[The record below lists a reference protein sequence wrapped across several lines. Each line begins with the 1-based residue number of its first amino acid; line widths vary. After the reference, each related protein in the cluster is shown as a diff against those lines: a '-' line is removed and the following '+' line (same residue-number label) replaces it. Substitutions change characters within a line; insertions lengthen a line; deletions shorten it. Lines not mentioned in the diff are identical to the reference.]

1 MGMAASQ
8 ARYLGLA
15 ARRTNCEYQGQQ
27 INQARTAL
35 ANQSAELWNQML
47 GMKVPV
53 VPDQT
58 DYARTQYA
66 FSDGQNAFE
75 IVSMVPSD
83 EDDEYNYT
91 VKYQYYEDEIKGIEV
106 ANTNPQVQNAQTHQV
121 TVYDYDPGNGS
132 ITTTVVPG
140 DPPTYTYKTNFSG
153 TDEDLEKLDD
163 TTDPTFAAAKADM
176 ILHGIT
182 FEDTD
187 TTIYKTPSGVYY
199 KGGALPTTAGSTSVT
214 LYNNLRSEQ
223 ETVADSFKVGNSLAT
238 AVTKADV
245 TKDPNLAATLLK
257 IAEDNPDSQI
267 SPTILSAYNAA
278 TKTWND
284 SISNIYTYQKNGTT
298 YFATKA
304 ELEASRDSF
313 AEDNRTEVSYIDKQ
327 DPLKQYYTTQ
337 LKTTKTMTDRAL
349 MDDASGT
356 GRYKSIKLKS
366 YNSAFD
372 LKTEIATNE
381 EAYNQAMNQHYYDT
395 QNYNKKIADINAKT
409 SIIQQE
415 DRTLELRLKQLD
427 TEHDALQTEME
438 AVKKVITKNVE
449 ETFKTFGG

>member
-15 ARRTNCEYQGQQ
+15 ARKTNCEYQGQQ

-47 GMKVPV
+47 GMSVPV

-58 DYARTQYA
+58 NFAKTQYA

-91 VKYQYYEDEIKGIEV
+91 VKYQYYEDEIKGVEV
-106 ANTNPQVQNAQTHQV
+106 ANTNPQVQNGQTHEV
-121 TVYDYDPGNGS
+121 TIYDYDSGNGD
-132 ITTTVVPG
+132 IVTTVTAG
-140 DPPTYTYKTNFSG
+140 EPPVITHKTNFSG
-153 TDEDLEKLDD
+153 EEETLTEL
-163 TTDPTFAAAKADM
+163 TAGSNPTYEAAKADLV
-176 ILHGIT
+176 LHGI
-182 FEDTD
+182 EVGDGKK
-187 TTIYKTPSGVYY
+187 IYKTPSGVYY
-199 KGGALPTTAGSTSVT
+199 VGDALPEAEGETPTT
-214 LYNNLRSEQ
+214 LFNNLTSTQ
-223 ETVADSFKVGNSLAT
+223 ETVADTFKVGNSLAT
-238 AVTKADV
+238 PVTKADV

-257 IAEDNPDSQI
+257 IAEDNPDMLIASNI
-267 SPTILSAYNAA
+267 KAAYNPA

-284 SISNIYTYQKNGTT
+284 SISQVYTFQKNGTT
-298 YFATKA
+298 YFATKT

-313 AEDNRTEVSYIDKQ
+313 AEDNGTEISYIDKQ

-356 GRYKSIKLKS
+356 GRYSSIRLKS
-366 YNSAFD
+366 YNTAFD
-372 LKTEIATNE
+372 LKTESSTNE
-381 EAYNQAMNQHYYDT
+381 EAYNQAMNQYYYDT
-395 QNYNKKIADINAKT
+395 QQYNKKIADVNAKT
-409 SIIQQE
+409 SIIQQQ

-427 TEHDALQTEME
+427 TEHNALQTEME

-449 ETFKTFGG
+449 DTFKTFNG

>member
-47 GMKVPV
+47 GMAVPTC
-53 VPDQT
+53 PDQT
-58 DYARTQYA
+58 NFAKTQYA

-75 IVSMVPSD
+75 IISMVPSD

-106 ANTNPQVQNAQTHQV
+106 ANTNPQVHCSYSA
-121 TVYDYDPGNGS
+121 
-132 ITTTVVPG
+132 TTTAQSL
-140 DPPTYTYKTNFSG
+140 DI
-153 TDEDLEKLDD
+153 DED
-163 TTDPTFAAAKADM
+163 
-176 ILHGIT
+176 GNY
-182 FEDTD
+182 
-187 TTIYKTPSGVYY
+187 TIGGVSVTPSSVSSSDTATRSKLKEAGVISNLTDAVYGYSLNGTQYY
-199 KGGALPTTAGSTSVT
+199 VAGAIPTTPDTENPVSAKSLNAS
-214 LYNNLRSEQ
+214 
-223 ETVADSFKVGNSLAT
+223 DFKVGNSAAT
-238 AVTKADV
+238 ALTKADV

-257 IAEDNPDSQI
+257 IAEDNPEAAI
-267 SPTILSAYNAA
+267 SSAIKGAYTAS
-278 TKTWND
+278 TKTWSD
-284 SISNIYTYQKNGTT
+284 AISEVYTYQKNGTT
-298 YFATKA
+298 YFATKT
-304 ELEASRDSF
+304 EMEKSRDSF
-313 AEDNRTEVSYIDKQ
+313 AEDNGTEVSYIDKQ
-327 DPLKQYYTTQ
+327 DPLMQYYTTQ

-356 GRYKSIKLKS
+356 GRYKSIKLKG
-366 YNSAFD
+366 YNTAFD
-372 LKTEIATNE
+372 LKTESTTNE
-381 EAYNQAMNQHYYDT
+381 EAYNQAMNQYYYDT

-427 TEHDALQTEME
+427 TEHNALQTEME

-449 ETFKTFGG
+449 DTFKTFGG

>member
-15 ARRTNCEYQGQQ
+15 ARKTNCEYQGQQ

-58 DYARTQYA
+58 NFAKTQYA

-106 ANTNPQVQNAQTHQV
+106 ANTNPQVQNAETH
-121 TVYDYDPGNGS
+121 
-132 ITTTVVPG
+132 TVVEYTHETETDDIVKETSG
-140 DPPTYTYKTNFSG
+140 EPPVTTYKIGDKVLAEVTA
-153 TDEDLEKLDD
+153 E
-163 TTDPTFAAAKADM
+163 TDPTYAETKTDLE
-176 ILHGIT
+176 LHGINVPAGKS
-182 FEDTD
+182 
-187 TTIYKTPSGVYY
+187 IYKTAEGDYY
-199 KGGALPTTAGSTSVT
+199 VGDALTTDVPGATI
-214 LYNNLRSEQ
+214 YNNLSSHAVE
-223 ETVADSFKVGNSLAT
+223 VASKFKVGNSLAT
-238 AVTKADV
+238 PLTKADV

-257 IAEDNPDSQI
+257 IAEDNEDSLI
-267 SPTILSAYNAA
+267 STKIRAAYNAA
-278 TKTWND
+278 DKSWTD
-284 SISNIYTYQKNGTT
+284 AISEIYTYQKNGTT
-298 YFATKA
+298 YFATKT

-313 AEDNRTEVSYIDKQ
+313 AEDNGTEVSYIDKQ

-356 GRYKSIKLKS
+356 GRYKSIKLKG
-366 YNSAFD
+366 YNTVFD
-372 LKTEIATNE
+372 LKTESTTND
-381 EAYNQAMNQHYYDT
+381 EAYEQAMNQFYYDT
-395 QNYNKKIADINAKT
+395 QNYNKRIADINAKT

-427 TEHDALQTEME
+427 TEHNALQTEME

-449 ETFKTFGG
+449 DTFKTFGG

>member
-15 ARRTNCEYQGQQ
+15 ARKTNCEYQGQQ

-47 GMKVPV
+47 GMSVPV

-58 DYARTQYA
+58 NFAKTQYA

-91 VKYQYYEDEIKGIEV
+91 VKYQYYEDEIKGVEV
-106 ANTNPQVQNAQTHQV
+106 ANTNPQVQNVSSHEEYTHDTSTTGTI
-121 TVYDYDPGNGS
+121 TVDGTN
-132 ITTTVVPG
+132 
-140 DPPTYTYKTNFSG
+140 YTAKY
-153 TDEDLEKLDD
+153 DD
-163 TTDPTFAAAKADM
+163 TSEAETLTEITDATELAEAKQMLINNGISPKAKVFKTASGMYYTADTIAAAA
-176 ILHGIT
+176 GNA
-182 FEDTD
+182 
-187 TTIYKTPSGVYY
+187 TIYK
-199 KGGALPTTAGSTSVT
+199 
-214 LYNNLRSEQ
+214 NFQ
-223 ETVADSFKVGNSLAT
+223 ESTVADSFKVGNSLAT
-238 AVTKADV
+238 PVTKADV

-257 IAEDNPDSQI
+257 IAEDNPDMLIASNI
-267 SPTILSAYNAA
+267 KAAYNPA

-284 SISNIYTYQKNGTT
+284 SISQVYTFQKNGTT
-298 YFATKA
+298 YFATKT

-313 AEDNRTEVSYIDKQ
+313 AEDNGTEVSYIDKQ

-356 GRYKSIKLKS
+356 GRYSSIRLKS
-366 YNSAFD
+366 YNTAFD
-372 LKTEIATNE
+372 LKTESSTNE
-381 EAYNQAMNQHYYDT
+381 EAYNQAMNQYYYDT
-395 QNYNKKIADINAKT
+395 QQYNKKIADVNAKT
-409 SIIQQE
+409 SIIQQQ

-427 TEHDALQTEME
+427 TEHNALQTEME

-449 ETFKTFGG
+449 DTFKTFNG